1 MVENEVIKNIRYGL
15 SGDVYTQLSDIEEEL
30 NGIMTYDRKID
41 KIDHHIVR
49 EMSEKIKKEFE
60 KVT

>member
-1 MVENEVIKNIRYGL
+1 MIKNIRYGL